1 MVLRNGEIMRLRIMV
16 LSLAL
21 GGAASFALAQAAPEF
36 RPGGYLAQNRL
47 PQTAQIIPPPPAEGS
62 PRQKIDLDI
71 YRATRQMQ
79 GSSRWQLATADVS
92 YTVPYLLQAFSC
104 SSGVSIT
111 AENAPKTASLI
122 RRALTDTG
130 NVDRAG
136 KAAFQRK
143 RPYLLVEGPIC
154 VEKSDALAAS
164 YDYPSGHATLSWMSG
179 LILTELMPER
189 ATKLMSR
196 ARAYGESRMVCGVHT
211 MSAVE
216 AGRSVGAVVVAAQ
229 HGSSEFR
236 ADVEAA
242 RAELEALR
250 ATGAA
255 PDVDSCLVESTLT
268 AKPPF

>member
-1 MVLRNGEIMRLRIMV
+1 MRAGVVV
-16 LSLAL
+16 LSLAV
-21 GGAASFALAQAAPEF
+21 GAAASLALAQTAPPEF

-47 PQTAQIIPPPPAEGS
+47 PQTAQILPPPPPEGS

-79 GSSRWQLATADVS
+79 GSSRWQLATSDVS
-92 YTVPYLLQAFSC
+92 YAVPYLLQAFSC
-104 SSGVSIT
+104 SAGVAMT
-111 AENAPKTASLI
+111 EQNAPRTAALI
-122 RRALTDTG
+122 RRALSDTG

-164 YDYPSGHATLSWMSG
+164 FDYPSGHATLSWMSG
-179 LILTELMPER
+179 LILSELAPDR
-189 ATKLMSR
+189 ATRLMSR

-216 AGRSVGAVVVAAQ
+216 AGRSVGAVIVAAQ
-229 HGSSEFR
+229 HGSPEFR
-236 ADVEAA
+236 ADLDAA
-242 RAELEALR
+242 RTELGTLR
-250 ATGAA
+250 QTGAA

-268 AKPPF
+268 AKSPF